1 MALLDRL
8 WWYGRGRDRRGCF
21 VESLVS
27 RGALVDAGI
36 CQFDS
41 FLIVSPAQQVVK
53 DRHGFIAVAEQEPGQ
68 PMQRPALGQE
78 IVVCDLLV
86 GKGLVFLSGT
96 SLKLRD
102 GVFVVAAHVQNL
114 AEPFVRSGITVVK
127 VDGVVA
133 VIF

>member
-27 RGALVDAGI
+27 RGALVDAGV

-41 FLIVSPAQQVVK
+41 FLIVSPTQQVVK

-78 IVVCDLLV
+78 IVVCDLLA
-86 GKGLVFLSGT
+86 GKGLGFLGGAR
-96 SLKLRD
+96 LKLRD
-102 GVFVVAAHVQNL
+102 SIFLVPAPVQNL
-114 AEPFVRSGITVVK
+114 PQPF
-127 VDGVVA
+127 
-133 VIF
+133 